1 MPLLLR
7 LRLSLLMLGQY
18 AMFGAWFVTLGTYM
32 SKGLH
37 FDGAIGVAYGMQG
50 IAAVI
55 STLFVGVVADRMFSA
70 QKVLAVMLAL
80 SAGSLLWLA
89 TVTRSEALFLIVV
102 MLHFLAFVPTVP
114 LGTAVIFNALDDPA
128 TQFPQ
133 IRVVGTFGWI
143 LSGIAIGSI
152 AGAAET
158 SLPLV
163 IAGCI
168 GLVAAGYALTLPD
181 TPPRAR
187 GAPIS
192 IAGLFGLDLLGMI
205 KDRSFWTLIFACSV
219 IMIPLSFYYAYCN
232 NFLQEAGA
240 SITIGGKRFEATALQ
255 ALGQVS
261 ELVFLLLLPLFLR
274 RLGIKGVILIGMAGW
289 VVRYTLFAI
298 GFDGSGPAISSLL
311 VIGILL
317 HGICYD
323 FVLVAASIY
332 VEQTVPPEAR
342 SRAQS
347 FLAMLNM
354 GLFILIG
361 AAFANMVYT
370 LNTTSTA
377 HLWSNIWA
385 VPAALAAV
393 SFVTFALAFRE
404 RHGASPSPG

>member
-1 MPLLLR
+1 MPPLLR

-32 SKGLH
+32 SKGLR
-37 FDGAIGVAYGMQG
+37 FDGSIGLAYGMQG

-55 STLFVGVVADRMFSA
+55 STLFVGVVADRLFSA
-70 QKVLAVMLAL
+70 QKVLAVMLACA
-80 SAGSLLWLA
+80 AGTLLWLS
-89 TVTRSEALFLIVV
+89 TITQSEQLFLTVV
-102 MLHFLAFVPTVP
+102 MLHFLVFVPTVP
-114 LGTAVIFNALDDPA
+114 LATAVIFSALDDPA

-143 LSGIAIGSI
+143 LSGITIGSI

-163 IAGCI
+163 VAGTI
-168 GLVAAGYALTLPD
+168 GLAAAAYALTLPD

-187 GAPIS
+187 STPIS
-192 IAGLFGLDLLGMI
+192 LAGLFGLDLLGLVR
-205 KDRSFWTLIFACSV
+205 DRSFWTLIVACSV

-240 SITIGGKRFEATALQ
+240 SVTIGGKRFEATALQ

-261 ELVFLLLLPLFLR
+261 ELVFLLLLPAFLR
-274 RLGIKGVILIGMAGW
+274 RFGIKGVILMGMAGW

-298 GFDGSGPAISSLL
+298 GFDGSGPAIPSLL

-317 HGICYD
+317 HGVCYD

-332 VEQTVPPEAR
+332 VEQTVGPEMRA
-342 SRAQS
+342 RAQS
-347 FLAMLNM
+347 LLAMLNM

-361 AAFANMVYT
+361 AAFANWVYT
-370 LNTTSTA
+370 ANIISPLQ
-377 HLWSNIWA
+377 HLWSNVWA
-385 VPAALAAV
+385 VPAALAAL
-393 SFVTFALAFRE
+393 SFVTFALAFRDR
-404 RHGASPSPG
+404 RHTATGR